1 MNNWL
6 IASKQ
11 LTRQSVTLASP
22 IEQHNQFPYTA
33 NTIRARINMGQKQS
47 VTSQTNGDISALAK
61 DLKLNGKELE
71 TPRMYPVD
79 WKAGQMFTEEEDPDR
94 MKGSDILFLKHV
106 CSILRQ
112 ASNSVQ

>member
-1 MNNWL
+1 
-6 IASKQ
+6 
-11 LTRQSVTLASP
+11 
-22 IEQHNQFPYTA
+22 
-33 NTIRARINMGQKQS
+33 MGQKQS

-94 MKGSDILFLKHV
+94 MKGRHPFSKRCLQHSHTVIQPCTVKV
-106 CSILRQ
+106 
-112 ASNSVQ
+112 A